1 MGKLRLQLLG
11 AFRLQSA
18 VGEPMLLPTKK
29 SKALLAYLALAAGH
43 LRSRSSLA
51 SLLWDEAGEAQAR
64 ESLRQTLSLLRKSLL
79 PSYAQP
85 IISEGDAIALDPSI
99 LYVDALEFA
108 QFANATEP
116 DAHAHAA
123 NLFSG
128 ELLEGFDLHAPEFD
142 RWLSAARQGFH
153 EKAVDLLSR
162 LLAHYLALG
171 NLERAASVA
180 TRLLTLDPLR
190 ESSHRALMELY
201 SKQGRYAAAL
211 RQYQVCVDVLS
222 RELNVEPEPGTTA
235 LYREI
240 RAQRNAPREQASEI
254 ARSRPEIGDFGD
266 AAHRPARQLE
276 RRQITILTCEIA
288 GLDALA
294 AEIEPEDLVSV
305 ATQCRRQCATV
316 VERFGGHIERFSGD
330 RFTALFGFPKADE
343 HSAEQAVRAGLALT
357 AEVRGPQ
364 TVPSGRVAT
373 RVGIATSPV
382 VAGEFSED
390 KAEAALALI
399 GEAPRIANLL
409 QTVAP
414 RRAVLIAGRTKDLVK
429 DLFECTVLPE
439 PVFTGSAEADS
450 FWRVQ
455 GETRSAT
462 RFAALHRP
470 DRSPFIGREA
480 ELEDLLDHWQ
490 KALGGE
496 GRIAF
501 ITGEP
506 GIGKSR
512 LALELQKQLTQHSHA
527 ELYYQCSPFHAD
539 SALYPFIRELERA
552 SDFRRDDDAEERLD
566 KLAALL
572 AAYAPSA
579 QDIAPL
585 FAQLL
590 SIPSDVRYPQL
601 TLSPAQQRRKT
612 LSALLDRVE
621 SFARRDPVLVVFE
634 DGHWA
639 DASSLEVLDLLV
651 DRIRSLPVLLLV
663 TSRPGFEP
671 AWGGLEHV
679 KPVPLDKMADRHA
692 RTLIQHL
699 STQRN
704 LPIRI
709 VEQIVAKTDGIP
721 LFLEELTHTV
731 LEFEYPAEPPGA
743 DMSPSSGSDFAI
755 PATLHDSLMARLD
768 RLGEAKATAQTAA
781 VIGREFSEELL
792 RAVAGPSATSLGEDL
807 AQLGSSGLIF
817 EQVSAS
823 GRSFIFKHG
832 LVRDVAYQSLLK
844 GRRQQ
849 IHGAIANAIRET
861 FPAMEQ
867 NHPELVARHL
877 TEAGVVVP
885 ALGYW
890 MKAGMHASSRSAYRE
905 AVAHLENGLTLV
917 PALSS
922 DADKQ
927 RWERRL
933 LAVMGAAVMA
943 LKGYAATKG
952 QHVFERA
959 AELIDADCPAD
970 EKLRILCGLW
980 NLRFHR
986 GELAASLPLAE
997 QILKL
1002 ARETGLGIDL
1012 ANCLMGQNLSAMG
1025 EFEAAHR
1032 HLREVVDCFRAGRRN
1047 PPVLFG
1053 VDESILA
1060 LVYTTRVLWALG
1072 YPEQAAAAAQE
1083 AMAIAR
1089 KGANSVSVAV
1099 ALIGRMFMAVQ
1110 YPHLENT
1117 EALIEEASAHAD
1129 EHSLPLFQNWF
1140 AFFAAAIR
1148 LRQGRAAEAL
1158 PQMQAAIAAA
1168 DGRLSRQFRPF
1179 QLGCVAEASLRL
1191 GNADAA
1197 LSLVDAAIQTAETTG
1212 EKQSEVGL
1220 HRIKAEILLAQERPL
1235 DATREFQ
1242 RALSIARRQKA
1253 RVEELRVALSMV
1265 KSKSEMIDADR
1276 ARTTLARIYAT
1287 FDEGLDLP
1295 EMSEARTALGR
1306 FGDLGSASA
1315 LS

>member
-29 SKALLAYLALAAGH
+29 SKALLAYLALAAGQ
-43 LRSRSSLA
+43 LRSRAALA
-51 SLLWDEAGEAQAR
+51 SLLWDEAGDQQAR
-64 ESLRQTLSLLRKSLL
+64 ESLRQTLSLLRKTLL
-79 PSYAQP
+79 SSHPQP
-85 IISEGDAIALDPSI
+85 IISEGDAIALDPAV
-99 LYVDALEFA
+99 LHADALEFA

-116 DAHAHAA
+116 EAHAHAVG
-123 NLFSG
+123 LYSG

-142 RWLSAARQGFH
+142 RWLAASRQGFH

-162 LLAHYLALG
+162 LLAHYLAAG

-190 ESSHRALMELY
+190 ESTHRALMELY

-211 RQYQVCVDVLS
+211 RQYQVCVDVLA

-240 RAQRNAPREQASEI
+240 RAQRNAPREPASEI
-254 ARSRPEIGDFGD
+254 ARSKPEIADFGD
-266 AAHRPARQLE
+266 SGPRATRQLE
-276 RRQITILTCEIA
+276 RRQITILRCEIA
-288 GLDALA
+288 GLDALSG
-294 AEIEPEDLVSV
+294 ELEPEELVAV
-305 ATQCRRQCATV
+305 ATQFRRQCATV

-357 AEVRGPQ
+357 AEVRGPEAKP
-364 TVPSGRVAT
+364 TGRVAT

-390 KAEAALALI
+390 KTEAALALI

-414 RRAVLIAGRTKDLVK
+414 RHTVLLAGRTKDLVK
-429 DLFECTVLPE
+429 DLFECTVMPE
-439 PVFTGSAEADS
+439 PVFAGSAESDS
-450 FWRVQ
+450 FWQVL

-462 RFAALHRP
+462 RFTALHSP
-470 DRSPFIGREA
+470 GRSPFTGRDT
-480 ELEDLLDHWQ
+480 ELEDLLDLWR
-490 KALGGE
+490 KAERGE
-496 GRIAF
+496 GHVAF

-512 LALELQKQLTQHSHA
+512 LTLELQKRIASQPHSK
-527 ELYYQCSPFHAD
+527 LFYQCSPFHAD
-539 SALYPFIRELERA
+539 SALYPFMRELERA
-552 SDFRRDDDAEERLD
+552 ADFHHADGAEEKLD
-566 KLAALL
+566 KLSALL
-572 AAYAPSA
+572 SAYTPSG

-590 SIPSDVRYPQL
+590 SIPSEERFPQL

-621 SFARRDPVLVVFE
+621 SFARREPVLVVFE

-639 DASSLEVLDLLV
+639 DASSLEVLDPLV
-651 DRIRSLPVLLLV
+651 DRVRSLPVLLLV

-671 AWGGLEHV
+671 AWAGLEHV
-679 KPVPLDKMADRHA
+679 RPVALDKMIDQHA
-692 RTLIQHL
+692 RTLVQHL
-699 STQRN
+699 SLQRN

-721 LFLEELTHTV
+721 LFLEELTQTV
-731 LEFEYPAEPPGA
+731 LEFDYVAEPGGPDVFA
-743 DMSPSSGSDFAI
+743 SSTPDFAI
-755 PATLHDSLMARLD
+755 PATLQDSLMARLD
-768 RLGEAKATAQTAA
+768 RLGEAKATAQIAA

-792 RAVAGPSATSLGEDL
+792 RAVAGPAAARLDEDL

-817 EQVSAS
+817 QQTSAS

-849 IHGAIANAIRET
+849 IHAAIAGAIRET
-861 FPAMEQ
+861 FPAVEQ

-877 TEAGVVVP
+877 TEAGVVLP

-890 MKAGMHASSRSAYRE
+890 IKAGMHANSRSAYRE
-905 AVAHLENGLTLV
+905 GVAHLEHGLELV

-922 DADKQ
+922 DEEKQ
-927 RWERRL
+927 QWERRL
-933 LAVMGAAVMA
+933 LAVMGPAIMA

-959 AELIDADCPAD
+959 AELIDAKCPAD

-986 GELAASLPLAE
+986 GELAAALSLAE
-997 QILKL
+997 EILKL

-1012 ANCLMGQNLSAMG
+1012 ANCLMGQNLSALG
-1025 EFEAAHR
+1025 DFEGAHR
-1032 HLREVVDCFRAGRRN
+1032 HLQEVIECFRAGRRN

-1060 LVYTTRVLWALG
+1060 LVYMTRVLWAYG
-1072 YPEQAAAAAQE
+1072 YPQQAAAAADE
-1083 AMAIAR
+1083 AMALAR

-1099 ALIGRMFMAVQ
+1099 ALVGRMFMAVQ
-1110 YPHLENT
+1110 YPHACDT
-1117 EALIEEASAHAD
+1117 EALVEEASAHAD
-1129 EHSLPLFQNWF
+1129 EHGLPLFQNWF
-1140 AFFAAAIR
+1140 AYFGAAIR
-1148 LRQGRAAEAL
+1148 LRLGHAAEAL

-1179 QLGCVAEASLRL
+1179 QIGCVAEANLQL
-1191 GNADAA
+1191 GNAERA
-1197 LSLVDAAIQTAETTG
+1197 LEMIDSAIEIGETTG
-1212 EKQSEVGL
+1212 EKQSEVAL
-1220 HRIKAEILLAQERPL
+1220 HRIRGEILLALKRPEE
-1235 DATREFQ
+1235 ATRAYQ
-1242 RALSIARRQKA
+1242 RALTIARKQKA
-1253 RVEELRVALSMV
+1253 RSEELRVALSMV
-1265 KSKSEMIDADR
+1265 RSKSEAIDAER

-1287 FDEGLDLP
+1287 FTEGLDSP
-1295 EMSEARTALGR
+1295 EMAEVRAAL
-1306 FGDLGSASA
+1306 A
-1315 LS
+1315 

>member
-11 AFRLQSA
+11 AFRLQS
-18 VGEPMLLPTKK
+18 VSGEPMLLPTKK
-29 SKALLAYLALAAGH
+29 SKALLAYLALAGGQR
-43 LRSRSSLA
+43 RSRSLLA
-51 SLLWDEAGEAQAR
+51 SLLWDEAGEPQAR
-64 ESLRQTLSLLRKSLL
+64 ESLRQTLSLLRKTLL
-79 PSYAQP
+79 PSHSQP
-85 IISEGDAIALDPSI
+85 IISEGDAIALDPSV

-108 QFANATEP
+108 QFADATEP

-142 RWLSAARQGFH
+142 RWLSAVRQGYH

-162 LLAHYLALG
+162 LLAHYIASG

-211 RQYQVCVDVLS
+211 RQYQVCLDVLA

-254 ARSRPEIGDFGD
+254 ARSRPETVDFGD
-266 AAHRPARQLE
+266 VAPRAARPLE

-288 GLDALA
+288 GLSALS
-294 AEIEPEDLVSV
+294 AELEPEELVDV

-330 RFTALFGFPKADE
+330 RFTALFGFPKANE

-364 TVPSGRVAT
+364 TVTSGRVAA

-382 VAGEFSED
+382 VAGKFSED

-414 RRAVLIAGRTKDLVK
+414 RNAVLIARRTKNLVK
-429 DLFECTVLPE
+429 DLFECAAISE
-439 PVFTGSAEADS
+439 PVFASSAESDA
-450 FWRVQ
+450 FWRVLA
-455 GETRSAT
+455 ETRSAT
-462 RFAALHRP
+462 RFIALHRP
-470 DRSPFIGREA
+470 DRSPFTGREA
-480 ELEDLLDHWQ
+480 ELEDLLDRWR
-490 KALGGE
+490 KAQRGE
-496 GRIAF
+496 GHIVF

-512 LALELQKQLTQHSHA
+512 LTLELQKQIASRPHA
-527 ELYYQCSPFHAD
+527 ELFYQCSPFHAD

-552 SDFRRDDDAEERLD
+552 ADFHHASDTGEKLD

-572 AAYAPSA
+572 SGYAPAA

-585 FAQLL
+585 FTQLL
-590 SIPSDVRYPQL
+590 SIPSEGRYPQL

-621 SFARRDPVLVVFE
+621 SFARRDPALVVFE
-634 DGHWA
+634 DAHWA

-651 DRIRSLPVLLLV
+651 DRIRTLPVLLLV

-679 KPVPLDKMADRHA
+679 RPVTLDKMIDRHA
-692 RTLIQHL
+692 RALIQHL
-699 STQRN
+699 SPRRN

-709 VEQIVAKTDGIP
+709 VDQIVAKTDGIP
-721 LFLEELTHTV
+721 LFLEELTQTV
-731 LEFEYPAEPPGA
+731 LEFAAAGVF
-743 DMSPSSGSDFAI
+743 PSNAPDFAI

-768 RLGEAKATAQTAA
+768 RLGEAKATAQIAA

-792 RAVAGPSATSLGEDL
+792 RAVAGPSAARLDDDLGQL
-807 AQLGSSGLIF
+807 ASSGLIF
-817 EQVSAS
+817 EQAS
-823 GRSFIFKHG
+823 ISGHSFIFKHG

-849 IHGAIANAIRET
+849 IHGAIASAIRET
-861 FPAMEQ
+861 FPAVEQ

-877 TEAGVVVP
+877 TEAGAALP

-890 MKAGMHASSRSAYRE
+890 IKAGMLAISRSAYRE
-905 AVAHLENGLTLV
+905 AVAHLEHGLELV

-922 DADKQ
+922 EADKQ
-927 RWERRL
+927 LWERRL
-933 LAVMGAAVMA
+933 LAVMGPAVMA

-959 AELIDADCPAD
+959 SELIDADCPAE

-986 GELAASLPLAE
+986 GELATALPLAE

-1025 EFEAAHR
+1025 EFEAAHS
-1032 HLREVVDCFRAGRRN
+1032 HLREVIDCFRAGRRN
-1047 PPVLFG
+1047 PPVMFG

-1060 LVYTTRVLWALG
+1060 LVYMTRVLWASG
-1072 YPEQAAAAAQE
+1072 YPDQAAACADE
-1083 AMAIAR
+1083 AMTLAR
-1089 KGANSVSVAV
+1089 NGANSVSVAV
-1099 ALIGRMFMAVQ
+1099 AFVGLMFMAVQ
-1110 YPHLENT
+1110 RPQSNST
-1117 EALIEEASAHAD
+1117 EALIEEAVVHAD
-1129 EHSLPLFQNWF
+1129 EHGLALFQNWF

-1158 PQMQAAIAAA
+1158 PQMHAAIAAA

-1179 QLGCVAEASLRL
+1179 QLGCVAEAHLRL
-1191 GNADAA
+1191 GDAEKAFEAIDNA
-1197 LSLVDAAIQTAETTG
+1197 IEIGETTG

-1220 HRIKAEILLAQERPL
+1220 HRLRGEILLALQRPVE
-1235 DATREFQ
+1235 ATREFQ

-1253 RVEELRVALSMV
+1253 KSEELRVALSMV
-1265 KSKSEMIDADR
+1265 KSKSEAIDADR
-1276 ARTTLARIYAT
+1276 ARATLARVYAT
-1287 FDEGLDLP
+1287 FDEGMHLP
-1295 EMSEARTALGR
+1295 EMSEARAALGR
-1306 FGDLGSASA
+1306 IGES
-1315 LS
+1315 